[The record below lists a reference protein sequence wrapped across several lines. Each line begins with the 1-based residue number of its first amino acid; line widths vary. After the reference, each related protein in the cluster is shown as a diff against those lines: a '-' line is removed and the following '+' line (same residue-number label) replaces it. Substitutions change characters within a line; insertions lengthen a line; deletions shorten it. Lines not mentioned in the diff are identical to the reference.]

1 MRGNINGELT
11 SAVVMVHGAGI
22 TEDVASAC
30 LGPVFGG
37 RIYGRKRVLME
48 ECAGEKNRKTRD
60 DNWRICVELQSEWS
74 CHFLKWE

>member
-1 MRGNINGELT
+1 MNGELT

-37 RIYGRKRVLME
+37 RIYGRKCVLME
-48 ECAGEKNRKTRD
+48 GCAGGENQKD
-60 DNWRICVELQSEWS
+60 P
-74 CHFLKWE
+74 